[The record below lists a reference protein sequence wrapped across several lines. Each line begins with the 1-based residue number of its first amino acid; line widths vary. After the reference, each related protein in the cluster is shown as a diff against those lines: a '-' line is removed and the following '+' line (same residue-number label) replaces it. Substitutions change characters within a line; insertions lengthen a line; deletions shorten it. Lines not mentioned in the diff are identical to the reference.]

1 MANTTFFQILLDQPD
16 VEARQQ
22 LLVKNKASLDDDL
35 AQTLKDLADR
45 FLRAE
50 VQRSLQIAE
59 TLLLVAD
66 HTKNQRHR
74 ALGLL
79 AKANVYSIGLGQY
92 QKALQQYDEAI
103 AIYQQMEDAVSAAKA
118 QVGRVWALASLGRYD
133 EAVAVSERAAGVL
146 KKAQAWQPLATLTM
160 NLALIHGRQGNDAA
174 ALATLNQAYDLF
186 QFLGE
191 SGQNFLPWIEQ
202 NRSIVLR
209 NLGRIQESITASQE
223 ALARMEASGQ
233 VVEAA
238 RARQNLAITWLL
250 LGRYNDAMILMDEAR
265 NIFLNDGRIRD
276 AILLDLFLSDCLL
289 QLRRY
294 DEVIGI
300 CQNARQLFSQRN
312 AWQELGRTILNEAVA
327 YAGAGRYEEA
337 RQSLQEARACF
348 ARDKNPVWEAVADLE
363 QAALLIRLQ
372 KLDQGEQVLQAA
384 YHTFKEH
391 HLIIRQIKA
400 TLLAAEIALKRQ
412 NLDQAETLARQ
423 ALAMAREQNMP
434 SLSFRGHTL
443 LARCLRQQGH
453 RRQAMTAYKHAI
465 ENLESLRGHMM
476 VEFQADF
483 LEDKT
488 AIYEEAITL
497 ALELEQPQQA
507 FALAER
513 SKSQALLS
521 MLAHQIDLSFQARRP
536 EDAPLVQELL
546 AMRAER
552 ERLIVRWE
560 THEEAHTYENAQKIQ
575 QKIRTLEK
583 NIAQRWRQL
592 LVRHADYARDAQLWQ
607 VQSESPQPYL
617 DENTLLVAYFVNR
630 DHIDV
635 FLVDQNTVT
644 ARTLAVTLPEI
655 IRLQKLLTL
664 NFHATAHA
672 SARQTAP
679 LLKNAQ
685 GLLAQLHAHLIAPIQ
700 DQLQHYPRL
709 IITPHS
715 TLHYLPFHALFDGQH
730 YLIES
735 HDVSYLPGSSLLRYC
750 TSPHIASKSAIAFGY
765 SANGLLPHTLQEA
778 QIVADLL
785 SGEVLLEKDATR
797 SRVHDARASVLHFA
811 THGVFRPDEPL
822 FSGIQLADG
831 WLTTLDIFNLKLEAS
846 LVTLSACQT
855 GRHSIGGGDELLGMA
870 RAFLYAGAASL
881 LLSHWNI
888 DDAVTASFIS
898 HFYRQ
903 LAVGERK
910 ATALRQAQLA
920 ILHSSD
926 DDAHQHPFYWA
937 PFFLMGSPD
946 EL

>member
-1 MANTTFFQILLDQPD
+1 MANTTFFQMLLDQSD

-45 FLRAE
+45 FLRAD
-50 VQRSLQIAE
+50 VQRSLQIAA

-66 HTKNQRHR
+66 HTENQHHR

-79 AKANVYSIGLGQY
+79 AEANGYSIGLGQY
-92 QKALQQYDEAI
+92 QKALQKYDAAI
-103 AIYQQMEDAVSAAKA
+103 TIYRRMEDAVSAAKA

-133 EAVAVSERAAGVL
+133 EAVAVSEQAAGVL
-146 KKAQAWQPLATLTM
+146 KEAQAWQPLATLTM
-160 NLALIHGRQGNDAA
+160 NLALIHGRQGDDEA
-174 ALATLNQAYDLF
+174 ALATLNRAYDLF
-186 QFLGE
+186 RFLGE
-191 SGQNFLPWIEQ
+191 TGQTFLPWIEQ

-265 NIFLNDGRIRD
+265 TTFLNDGRTRD
-276 AILLDLFLSDCLL
+276 ASLLDLFLSGCLL

-294 DEVIGI
+294 DEVIDI

-327 YAGAGRYEEA
+327 YAGAERYEEA
-337 RQSLQEARACF
+337 RQSLREARACF
-348 ARDKNPVWEAVADLE
+348 ARDENPVWEAVADLE
-363 QAALLIRLQ
+363 QAALLIRLEE
-372 KLDQGEQVLQAA
+372 LEQGEQALQAA
-384 YHTFKEH
+384 SRIFKEH
-391 HLIIRQIKA
+391 RLIIRQIKA

-412 NLDQAETLARQ
+412 NIGQAETLARQ

-434 SLSFRGHTL
+434 SLRFRGHTL
-443 LARCLRQQGH
+443 LARCLRLQGH
-453 RRQAMTAYKHAI
+453 RPQAMTTYKCAI
-465 ENLESLRGHMM
+465 EDLESLRGHMM

-488 AIYEEAITL
+488 AIYEEAIAL

-513 SKSQALLS
+513 SKSRALLS

-536 EDAPLVQELL
+536 EDEPLVQELL

-560 THEEAHTYENAQKIQ
+560 TREEAHTYENAQKIQ
-575 QKIRTLEK
+575 LKIRTLEK

-607 VQSESPQPYL
+607 VQSDSPQPYL
-617 DENTLLVAYFVNR
+617 DEKTLLVAYFVAR
-630 DHIDV
+630 DHIDM
-635 FLVDQNTVT
+635 FLMDQNTVT
-644 ARTLAVTLPEI
+644 ARTLAVPLPQI
-655 IRLQKLLTL
+655 VRLQKLLNL

-672 SARQTAP
+672 SARQIAP

-685 GLLAQLHAHLIAPIQ
+685 GLLAQLHAYLIAPIQ

-715 TLHYLPFHALFDGQH
+715 TLHYLPFHALFDGH
-730 YLIES
+730 RYLIES
-735 HDVSYLPGSSLLRYC
+735 HDVSYLPCSSLLRYC
-750 TSPHIASKSAIAFGY
+750 TSPHIVAKSTTAFGY
-765 SANGLLPHTLQEA
+765 SANGLLPHAIQEA

-785 SGEVLLEKDATR
+785 SGKVLLEKDATR

-831 WLTTLDIFNLKLEAS
+831 WLTTLDVFNLKLEAS
-846 LVTLSACQT
+846 MVTLSACQT

-903 LAVGERK
+903 LAGGERK

-920 ILHSSD
+920 ILHSHD
-926 DDAHQHPFYWA
+926 DDTHQHPFYWA